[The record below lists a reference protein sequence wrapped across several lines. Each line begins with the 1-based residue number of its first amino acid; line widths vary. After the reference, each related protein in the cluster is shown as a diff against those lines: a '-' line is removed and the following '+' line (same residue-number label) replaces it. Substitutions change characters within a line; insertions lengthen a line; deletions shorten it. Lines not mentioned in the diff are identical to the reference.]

1 MRNALK
7 TWLVMVCTLA
17 VCGAGCAP
25 ARFVDGVR
33 FTAQQYGTGSADT
46 LAVNH
51 RGYLRF
57 NHALQSDLEDAIA
70 TNDLDVM
77 RQRGAQVLLQAHDLA
92 VQAVNSELDRLPSAG
107 LDELVR
113 RYNMNDAPS
122 DAGARRAFLKE
133 KFAARSHELLD
144 VDLKRL
150 QAAEDYREARRLLRS
165 INRDVEPAAGDRGK
179 AGRVLLGAP
188 LFLPAIIG
196 AEIADSEA
204 TERAVLANFDEVIR
218 YEPVDK
224 SAPPTAAQLE
234 SATAADL
241 ARWFAPVFVQQF
253 NPNADYPQENDRFGR
268 IVLAGSRD
276 AIEVHVDTNEPV
288 VYWTT
293 QQTKVGD
300 HRYDQLVYVAWYP
313 SRPAMSDNDPSAG
326 HIDGV
331 VIRITLDRHHRP
343 AIYEYV
349 RSCGCYHTLWV
360 AEFVEAA
367 ARTEFGAPHGK
378 QRYAV
383 QRPDGGRQLFLP
395 SLVADDGAHP
405 HRPSAFISAGY
416 HLGMGIHPLRE
427 NEQHGEVHQTIEYTL
442 EPYDSLTRLP
452 LDGGVASM
460 FGSDGL
466 VHDAGR
472 TEGWL
477 LSPTGMLSAGQP
489 RQLGTMKI
497 RMDEYDYDDP
507 RLLEHTLRLP
517 SSF

>member
-1 MRNALK
+1 MRYSLK
-7 TWLVMVCTLA
+7 IWLAMICA
-17 VCGAGCAP
+17 AAACGAGCAP
-25 ARFVDGVR
+25 ARFVEGAR

-46 LAVNH
+46 LAVNRH
-51 RGYLRF
+51 GHLRF
-57 NHALQSDLEDAIA
+57 NHALQSDLDDAIA
-70 TNDLDVM
+70 ADDLATLQD
-77 RQRGAQVLLQAHDLA
+77 RGIQVLSHAHELA
-92 VQAVNSELDRLPSAG
+92 VQAANSELDRLPAEG
-107 LDELVR
+107 LAELVR
-113 RYNMNDAPS
+113 RYGMDDAPTGA
-122 DAGARRAFLKE
+122 DARRAFLKE
-133 KFAARSHELLD
+133 KYAVRSRELLNT
-144 VDLKRL
+144 DLKRL
-150 QAAEDYREARRLLRS
+150 EAAGGIDAARRLLRS
-165 INRDVEPAAGDRGK
+165 IKRDIEPAAGDRGK
-179 AGRVLLGAP
+179 TGRVILGAP
-188 LFLPAIIG
+188 LYLPAVIG
-196 AEIADSEA
+196 AEIADTEA

-218 YEPVDK
+218 YEPVDQ

-234 SATAADL
+234 SANAEEL

-253 NPNADYPQENDRFGR
+253 NPDAEYPQENDRFGR
-268 IVLAGSRD
+268 IELSGSRD
-276 AIEVHVDTNEPV
+276 AIKVNVDTSDPV

-293 QQTKVGD
+293 RQAKIGD
-300 HRYDQLVYVAWYP
+300 RRYDQLDYVAWYP

-367 ARTEFGAPHGK
+367 ARSEYGAPQGK
-378 QRYAV
+378 ERYAV

-416 HLGMGIHPLRE
+416 HLGMGIHPQRE
-427 NEQHGEVHQTIEYTL
+427 DEQHGDVRQTIEYTL

-452 LDGGVASM
+452 LEGGVASM

-472 TEGWL
+472 AEGWL

-517 SSF
+517 SDF